1 MEDPDP
7 VTNSKT
13 DSTSKIDLV
22 TVLHSQPNPKNNSQD
37 KSSTST
43 SKEKNSNTVLSPP
56 LNSSWSHSSTTS
68 GWSKSFTTSKSSTS
82 GWERYVTKMNNTTSS
97 SSPNKDKC
105 WVRENTELKQSIL
118 HKSVHHNSPTEH
130 NHQKYVTFE
139 FSRRNLI
146 SNTNQATHSSHRSNQ
161 QVSNYS
167 QQNNNK
173 VKKNT
178 TTHSISM
185 NKHNMTDTEKRP

>member
-22 TVLHSQPNPKNNSQD
+22 TVLHSQPNPRNNSQE

-56 LNSSWSHSSTTS
+56 LNSSWSQSSTTSNSSTS
-68 GWSKSFTTSKSSTS
+68 GWSKSFTTSKSPTS
-82 GWERYVTKMNNTTSS
+82 GWERYATALNNITSS

-105 WVRENTELKQSIL
+105 WVKNTELKQSIL

-130 NHQKYVTFE
+130 NHQKSVTFE

-146 SNTNQATHSSHRSNQ
+146 SNTNQARHSSHSSNQ
-161 QVSNYS
+161 QASNYS

-173 VKKNT
+173 VKKT
-178 TTHSISM
+178 LQLT
-185 NKHNMTDTEKRP
+185 PYQ